1 MQCTYCDR
9 DSWRRI
15 SINMN
20 RDRNLSKRSEHLM
33 ASKISFFSFHLK
45 SDKYICLSSRRWN
58 SEETIFALKLSE
70 WRSSLYY
77 DTITCFSCSPQ
88 ENINCLEARLARSE
102 RWKESFKDYLPVL
115 TKCITYKTILARNF
129 ETPNHGQTLYGKFIF
144 FSLGFPSFNSQY
156 LFSPTILIY
165 ELHGLNRNSNF

>member
-1 MQCTYCDR
+1 
-9 DSWRRI
+9 
-15 SINMN
+15 MN
-20 RDRNLSKRSEHLM
+20 GDRNLSKRSEHLM
-33 ASKISFFSFHLK
+33 ASKNSFFSFQLK
-45 SDKYICLSSRRWN
+45 SDKYFCTHLFLQNICLSSRRSN

-70 WRSSLYY
+70 WRSSHYY

-88 ENINCLEARLARSE
+88 ENINCLGARLARSE

-144 FSLGFPSFNSQY
+144 FSLGFPSFNSQ
-156 LFSPTILIY
+156 
-165 ELHGLNRNSNF
+165 